1 MLRLQKWMRKDE
13 GFTLIELLV
22 VIAIL
27 GILAAVAVPRVAG
40 AVDKAKTSESK
51 ANLSVVESALERY
64 YVDNGSYP
72 ADLTP
77 LAPSYV
83 VAVPTN
89 GWGNPF
95 TYTPSPATAPYTSY
109 TLTDPDTGLYK

>member
-1 MLRLQKWMRKDE
+1 MLKFPKWLRRDE

-51 ANLSVVESALERY
+51 ANLAVVESALERY
-64 YVDNGSYP
+64 YLDNGSYP
-72 ADLTP
+72 ANLTP
-77 LAPSYV
+77 LVPSYV

-89 GWGNPF
+89 GWDHPF
-95 TYTPSPATAPYTSY
+95 TYTPSPATPPHTSY
-109 TLTDPDTGLYK
+109 TLTDPDTSLYK